1 MVLLSK
7 NFAVEEFYRSPTA
20 IRHGLNNEPS
30 AEVVNNLIDLV
41 DNLLQPLRD
50 KLDKPIKILSGYR
63 CPELNK
69 LVGGANNSDHLYGK
83 AADIT
88 VTGLDNKELFFFI
101 KNNFKFTKLILEF
114 YDEANPAN
122 SWCHASFDKNSLK
135 NQCFLA
141 KKDASGKTRYI
152 PYL

>member
-1 MVLLSK
+1 MLMLSK
-7 NFAVEEFYRSPTA
+7 NFTAEEFYRSPTA
-20 IRHGLNNEPS
+20 MRHGINNEPN
-30 AEVVNNLIDLV
+30 AEVVSNLIDLV

-50 KLDKPIKILSGYR
+50 KLGKPVKILSGYR
-63 CPELNK
+63 SPELNK
-69 LVGGANNSDHLYGK
+69 IVGGAVNSDHLYGK
-83 AADIT
+83 AADIG
-88 VTGLDNKELFFFI
+88 VTGMDNKELFFFI

-122 SWCHASFDKNSLK
+122 SWNHLSFDKNYLK

-141 KKDASGKTRYI
+141 RKDANGKTRYI